1 MNAIT
6 LKQFA
11 HEEAARCHLSAA
23 GIYTRI
29 YGGLYPGIRLERKSA
44 RVVIVLNRP
53 EFKGKKVPATL
64 PAKAATGEITMKE
77 WRMQEAQR
85 LGIVESAVAMRL
97 MRGFYPDLNI
107 RRINGRARFVTPA
120 ANLPI
125 TFTPEKEAASASVK
139 IGPPNDT
146 GPNNRESRKSIGAAM
161 PMDAISRR
169 PSGPE
174 HDTAILS
181 RAMKAVQGRR
191 RGVRQIP

>member
-1 MNAIT
+1 MTTA
-6 LKQFA
+6 LQK
-11 HEEAARCHLSAA
+11 HEPQGELARPLPTPADMLQGIIEKGVTTENVAALEK
-23 GIYTRI
+23 IV
-29 YGGLYPGIRLERKSA
+29 GLYE
-44 RVVIVLNRP
+44 
-53 EFKGKKVPATL
+53 
-64 PAKAATGEITMKE
+64 
-77 WRMQEAQR
+77 RMQEAQR

-120 ANLPI
+120 INLPI

-146 GPNNRESRKSIGAAM
+146 GPNNRESRKSIGAEM

-169 PSGPE
+169 PRGLE